1 MSWDEVKDEKEGY
14 VRVRKS
20 DDQSLNGR
28 LKEANDNSEAKGF
41 IELNKED
48 LGGMSGGG
56 GPHSHSEYSPKT
68 HTHAEYQP
76 VGDYADAQALAQ
88 HLANHPSGD
97 GGDSYDDTQLK
108 QTVEKNASDIS
119 KNRQKI
125 DNIQQGQNS
134 QDVKISAL
142 ETGKADA
149 DHTHPDSGS
158 YDDTEVR
165 ALIQGNTDSLD
176 DKSKIDHT
184 HPADPR
190 LDALEQSQ
198 DEQDARLDA
207 LESDD
212 CGSIMGHFVNGWN
225 YYEDGGAEAR
235 DFNIKLH
242 KPSSS
247 KGGENGDID
256 DRDVWETTGSLQQGD
271 IVYFKVGDEVYE
283 REYSRRSE
291 LQHYYDL
298 VFTEKVDFVPKD
310 TEFFIMDNPECVEEI
325 PEHDHEG
332 MVVSDSVTTIVRLT
346 EAEYEALADKDPST
360 LYLVV

>member
-20 DDQSLNGR
+20 DDRALIGR
-28 LKEANDNSEAKGF
+28 LKKENDDPEAKGY

-56 GPHSHSEYSPKT
+56 SGPHSHSEYSPKT
-68 HTHAEYQP
+68 HAHDDKADVNHTHDTTHTHNEFAASGHAHPDPDLTHDHAGEYQP
-76 VGDYADAQALAQ
+76 VGNYADAS
-88 HLANHPSGD
+88 HTHD
-97 GGDSYDDTQLK
+97 GLGGESYDDSWIQPALDGK
-108 QTVEKNASDIS
+108 SD
-119 KNRQKI
+119 
-125 DNIQQGQNS
+125 D
-134 QDVKISAL
+134 
-142 ETGKADA
+142 
-149 DHTHPDSGS
+149 P
-158 YDDTEVR
+158 
-165 ALIQGNTDSLD
+165 
-176 DKSKIDHT
+176 HT

-207 LESDD
+207 LEADD

-247 KGGENGDID
+247 KGGEHGDMD

-325 PEHDHEG
+325 PEHEHEG